1 MKHLVNWIEIP
12 VVNMDRAVKF
22 YENAFESNGFHKTSI
37 GEFDYALFPCDD
49 KFNCGALV
57 KSEFSK
63 PSPDGI
69 TIYLDGGNDLSK
81 ILERVEHAGGV
92 VIMEKTYISNE
103 AGFIGLFIDSEGN
116 KIGLQN
122 M

>member
-12 VVNMDRAVKF
+12 VMDMDRAVSF
-22 YENAFESNGFHKTSI
+22 YESSFKRSGFHKMSI
-37 GEFDYALFPCDD
+37 GEFDYALFPCED

-63 PSPDGI
+63 PSQDGV
-69 TIYLDGGNDLSK
+69 TIYLDGGKDLST
-81 ILERVEHAGGV
+81 ILERVEEAGGV
-92 VIMEKTYISNE
+92 VIMEKTYISPE

-122 M
+122 I

>member
-12 VVNMDRAVKF
+12 VVDMDRAVKF
-22 YENAFESNGFHKTSI
+22 YESSFNSNGFHKMSI

-63 PSPDGI
+63 PSQDGV
-69 TIYLDGGNDLSK
+69 TIYLDGGKDLST
-81 ILERVEHAGGV
+81 ILDRVDNAGGT
-92 VIMEKTYISNE
+92 VIMEKTHISLE
-103 AGFIGLFIDSEGN
+103 AGFIALFIDSEGN

>member
-12 VVNMDRAVKF
+12 VVDMDRAVKF
-22 YENAFESNGFHKTSI
+22 YSNVFGGAAFHKLSI

-63 PSPDGI
+63 PSQDGV
-69 TIYLDGGNDLSK
+69 TIYLDGGNDLSI
-81 ILERVEHAGGV
+81 ILERVEKAGGV
-92 VIMEKTYISNE
+92 VIIEKTHISAE

-122 M
+122 I

>member
-1 MKHLVNWIEIP
+1 MRHLVNWIEIP
-12 VVNMDRAVKF
+12 VADMDRAVKF
-22 YENAFESNGFHKTSI
+22 YGNAFGSTNFHKMSI

-63 PSPDGI
+63 PSQDGV
-69 TIYLDGGNDLSK
+69 TIYLDGGDDLSK
-81 ILERVEHAGGV
+81 ILERVEYSGGV
-92 VIMEKTYISNE
+92 VIMEKTHIGEE